1 MTILKPG
8 SLSSSLRSDLGKVIA
23 VLVYGPDEGGVRER
37 VNAVTAAVVGKAPDP
52 FAVMKLDD
60 ADLASDP
67 GRLAD
72 EAQAYSLLGGR
83 RVVRVENA
91 GSAFVKAIEPLAAAD
106 ATANLIVAEAGSLPK
121 SSKLRALFETE
132 KRLWCIPCYEDSAG
146 DLQELIAEELAG
158 FKLDAEAREALAGLL
173 GADRQLSRQELRKLA
188 LYCHGRLSIEL
199 EDIAAVCGDV
209 TGAGADD
216 LLHAAFGGDL
226 SETSRLFHRLVASG
240 SSSSGLLSMGI
251 SHAAR
256 LTRLRSEM
264 RRGRSADSVVRGA
277 RPPVLFKVQD
287 ALIRELKSWDEE
299 ALIGA
304 SHILSRATIDSR
316 ENALL
321 QDQIAERAFLSLAR
335 SALQQR
341 RAA

>member
-1 MTILKPG
+1 VTVLKAA
-8 SLSSSLRSDLGKVIA
+8 SLPSFLRSDLGKAIA
-23 VLVYGPDEGGVRER
+23 VLVYGSDEGGVRER
-37 VNAVTAAVVGKAPDP
+37 ANAITAAMIGRAPDP
-52 FAVMKLDD
+52 FALMTLNDS
-60 ADLASDP
+60 DLASDP

-72 EAQAYSLLGGR
+72 EAQSPSLLGGR
-83 RVVRVENA
+83 RVIRVENA
-91 GSAFVKAIEPLAAAD
+91 GSALAKAIEPLAAAD
-106 ATANLIVAEAGSLPK
+106 ATANLVVAEAGSLPK
-121 SSKLRALFETE
+121 SSKLRTIFETG
-132 KRLWCIPCYEDSAG
+132 KRLWCIPCYEDSAS

-158 FKLDAEAREALAGLL
+158 LTLDTAAREALADLL

-188 LYCHGRLSIEL
+188 IYCHGKPRIEL
-199 EDIAAVCGDV
+199 ADVEAVCGDV

-226 SETSRLFHRLVASG
+226 SETSRLFHRLVAGG
-240 SSSSGLLSMGI
+240 SSSSGLLSIGI
-251 SHAAR
+251 GHAAR
-256 LTRLRSEM
+256 LARLRSEM
-264 RRGRSADSVVRGA
+264 RRGRSVDNVVRGA
-277 RPPVLFKVQD
+277 RPPFPFKVQD
-287 ALIRELKSWDEE
+287 ALIRSLRSWDEE

-316 ENALL
+316 ENSLL

>member
-1 MTILKPG
+1 MTILKAA
-8 SLSSSLRSDLGKVIA
+8 SLPSFLRGDLETAIA

-37 VNAVTAAVVGKAPDP
+37 ANAITVAVVGEAPDP
-52 FAVMKLDD
+52 FAVVKLDD

-72 EAQAYSLLGGR
+72 EAQALSLLGGR

-91 GSAFVKAIEPLAAAD
+91 GSAFAKAVEPLAAAGV
-106 ATANLIVAEAGSLPK
+106 TANIVVAEAGNLPR
-121 SSKLRALFETE
+121 SSKLRSIFETG

-146 DLQELIAEELAG
+146 DLQELIADELAG
-158 FKLDAEAREALAGLL
+158 FALDANAREALASLL

-188 LYCHGRLSIEL
+188 IYCHGQLAIEL
-199 EDIAAVCGDV
+199 TDIEAVCGDV

-226 SETSRLFHRLVASG
+226 SETSRFFHRLVASG

-251 SHAAR
+251 NHAAR
-256 LTRLRSEM
+256 LARLRTDM
-264 RRGRSADSVVRGA
+264 RRGRSADSVVRSA
-277 RPPVLFKVQD
+277 RPPVPFKVQD
-287 ALIRELKSWDEE
+287 ALIRELRSWDEE

-304 SHILSRATIDSR
+304 SHILSRAIIDCR
-316 ENALL
+316 ENARLG
-321 QDQIAERAFLSLAR
+321 DQIAERAFLSLAR